1 MGPKLPHS
9 IFRAPIT
16 AHQSNTV
23 AWSSMRVAAPEQ
35 ASPPPRRSTSPR
47 GRTAAHL
54 DTTQRPVATY
64 APIKM
69 LSSLQNPRQAA
80 AQLMNFGLILST
92 AFMVGFPHLCSAC

>member
-1 MGPKLPHS
+1 VPQLQNKHHLLPAGQHPQEVEQLRIS
-9 IFRAPIT
+9 IP
-16 AHQSNTV
+16 HN
-23 AWSSMRVAAPEQ
+23 
-35 ASPPPRRSTSPR
+35 
-47 GRTAAHL
+47 
-54 DTTQRPVATY
+54 RPVATY